1 MSKDTRQ
8 VVMKLMLI
16 QSMLKELIE
25 GKIDGEPIAALN
37 LALDFVNKALVEWG
51 ELLQKE
57 NLTL

>member
-1 MSKDTRQ
+1 
-8 VVMKLMLI
+8 MKLMLI